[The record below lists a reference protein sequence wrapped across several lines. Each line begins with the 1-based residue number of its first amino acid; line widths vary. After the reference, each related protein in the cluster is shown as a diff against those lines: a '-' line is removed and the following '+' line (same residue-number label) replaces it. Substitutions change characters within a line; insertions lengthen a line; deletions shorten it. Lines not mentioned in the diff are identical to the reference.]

1 MPENAVNEP
10 PPTARRRPLW
20 RAMVVAM
27 RPRQWTKNAFVFAA
41 LVLTQQ
47 LGCRPKL
54 VSTLIT
60 FLSFCAV
67 SSAVYLINDLAD
79 IENDR
84 RHPEKRRRPLAS
96 GDLGARTAI
105 GMALALAAGGVGAT
119 LALAGGAFPEG
130 VGAVRPSPLVAVAL
144 IGYLGLQLA
153 YTFVLKHWVIID
165 VLAIAGGF
173 VLRVLAGGAAI
184 DTPISP
190 YLYVSMINLALFQGF
205 AKRRHE
211 LHVLAESAGGHR
223 RSLQDYTV
231 PLLDQFI
238 LLAASVTVVTYCLYA
253 ITTPARPKG
262 VSANLILL
270 TVPFVIYAI
279 LRYLYLVQ
287 ARGMGGAPEDILL
300 RDRPLLLSVAGWI
313 AAFVTILYVVP
324 RLTGEIG
331 TAGARDV
338 CRAAQPADAAHT
350 P

>member
-1 MPENAVNEP
+1 
-10 PPTARRRPLW
+10 
-20 RAMVVAM
+20 M

-41 LVLTQQ
+41 LLLTQQ
-47 LGCRPKL
+47 LACRPKL
-54 VSTLIT
+54 MSTVVM

-67 SSAVYLINDLAD
+67 SSAVYLVNDLAD
-79 IENDR
+79 VENDR

-96 GDLGARTAI
+96 GDLGPRTAI
-105 GMALALAAGGVGAT
+105 AVALVLATAGVGAT
-119 LALAGGAFPEG
+119 LALAGGAIPVG
-130 VGAVRPSPLVAVAL
+130 VGAVRPSPLVAVAI

-153 YTFVLKHWVIID
+153 YTFVLKHMVIID

-211 LHVLAESAGGHR
+211 LHVLADSASGHR
-223 RSLQDYTV
+223 RSLEDYTE

-262 VSANLILL
+262 VSANLLLL
-270 TVPFVIYAI
+270 TVPFVLYAI

-287 ARGMGGAPEDILL
+287 ARGMGGSPEDILL
-300 RDRPLLLSVAGWI
+300 RDRPLLLSVTGWV

-324 RLTGEIG
+324 RMTGEVAS
-331 TAGARDV
+331 TGARDA
-338 CRAAQPADAAHT
+338 CAAAQAADSPHA

>member
-1 MPENAVNEP
+1 MPYADP
-10 PPTARRRPLW
+10 PPPLRRRPLW
-20 RAMVVAM
+20 RAVVASL

-41 LVLTQQ
+41 LLLTRQ
-47 LGCRPKL
+47 LGCGAKFA
-54 VSTLIT
+54 STFVT
-60 FLSFCAV
+60 FLAFCAI
-67 SSAVYLINDLAD
+67 SSAVYLVNDLAD

-84 RHPEKRRRPLAS
+84 RHPEKRFRPLAS
-96 GDLGARTAI
+96 GELGRGTAVA
-105 GMALALAAGGVGAT
+105 MAAALATFGVGTTLLLAAGGLGR
-119 LALAGGAFPEG
+119 LW
-130 VGAVRPSPLVAVAL
+130 AVARPSPMVVVAL
-144 IGYLGLQLA
+144 IGYLVLQLG
-153 YTFVLKHWVIID
+153 YTFVLKHVVIVD

-211 LHVLAESAGGHR
+211 LQVLAESAGGHR
-223 RSLQDYTV
+223 RSLEDYTA

-238 LLAASVTVVTYCLYA
+238 LLAASVTVVTYSLYA
-253 ITTPARPKG
+253 ITSPARPQG

-300 RDRPLLLSVAGWI
+300 RDRPLLASVAGWVI
-313 AAFVTILYVVP
+313 AFVVILYAVP
-324 RLTGEIG
+324 RWTGEW
-331 TAGARDV
+331 TNDAGDA
-338 CRAAQPADAAHT
+338 CRPAAATPA